1 MKTKIFGGIAI
12 VVIAL
17 AVAFNVSLNTGKTNN
32 ASLLALANVEALAG
46 GEEFTITCHQS
57 CYHSPAKCWRTRWSN
72 GNMDAYCEWT
82 GFASNTCYAY
92 KC

>member
-32 ASLLALANVEALAG
+32 ASLLALANVEALASESTTVKKYQTM
-46 GEEFTITCHQS
+46 GEKS
-57 CYHSPAKCWRTRWSN
+57 C
-72 GNMDAYCEWT
+72 
-82 GFASNTCYAY
+82 
-92 KC
+92 